1 MMKTK
6 EKISA
11 SYEKHK
17 TLLKRLSIYLGYG
30 IGAAILFS
38 MLLIVLFPDYI
49 INYTFKERIIKGFE
63 EANPEYSIRLSRI
76 HFNVWENR
84 LSLDSLQIRADDS
97 SFICRADSLSVTGI
111 TWLKIILKRDY
122 STNLF
127 QKSALDARKI
137 TLNFQKSQYS
147 LGLQKLHLSVVD
159 SELTAEL
166 INYSPLIN
174 DEQIFAKSQ
183 FRQTRFRFDI
193 PALKITGLDCLSLL
207 KGKLYKAKSINA
219 SNMFADILVNMDKP
233 YEKGSANPQMPNELF
248 SSLKEE
254 IKIDSVKITNGRLKY
269 CERFAVKGT
278 PGVISFTKVNASI
291 GGITNSIIKP
301 DTAIIRAEGVFM
313 NSGVMKVQMEIPL
326 TSKFFSFRYS
336 GSLGSMDVTK
346 LNTFVEPAE
355 HQRIKSG
362 HIKSASF
369 MINVNSGRA
378 NGSLRV
384 VYRDLTI
391 ALLDKVTGSEKGIFN
406 RILSFFGKVFVIRG
420 SNIPDKV
427 GTMKLGE
434 IKYTR
439 NPEDYFLQYAWF
451 ALRNGVAD
459 VVGFPPTVPLER

>member
-6 EKISA
+6 EKISD

-17 TLLKRLSIYLGYG
+17 TLLKRLSIYFGYG

-38 MLLIVLFPDYI
+38 MLLIVLFQDFI

-63 EANPEYSIRLSRI
+63 EANPEYSIWLSRI

-97 SFICRADSLSVTGI
+97 SFTCRADSLSVTGI

-254 IKIDSVKITNGRLKY
+254 IKIDSIKITNGRLKY
-269 CERFAVKGT
+269 CEK
-278 PGVISFTKVNASI
+278 
-291 GGITNSIIKP
+291 
-301 DTAIIRAEGVFM
+301 
-313 NSGVMKVQMEIPL
+313 
-326 TSKFFSFRYS
+326 
-336 GSLGSMDVTK
+336 
-346 LNTFVEPAE
+346 
-355 HQRIKSG
+355 
-362 HIKSASF
+362 
-369 MINVNSGRA
+369 
-378 NGSLRV
+378 
-384 VYRDLTI
+384 
-391 ALLDKVTGSEKGIFN
+391 
-406 RILSFFGKVFVIRG
+406 
-420 SNIPDKV
+420 
-427 GTMKLGE
+427 
-434 IKYTR
+434 
-439 NPEDYFLQYAWF
+439 
-451 ALRNGVAD
+451 
-459 VVGFPPTVPLER
+459 